1 MGALAVIILLNY
13 NGEKDTIECL
23 NSLKRLTY
31 DNYLVLVVDNHSSN
45 QSVQALRDC
54 QVELGFEML
63 EADEN
68 NGFSAGNNIGIK
80 FALEHQADY
89 IVLLNNDTLVE
100 PDFLERLLEPFE
112 VCDRCGLTTSTIY
125 YEDDRKKVWC
135 AGGEFNQ
142 NTFKVTMLGNG
153 NTEYHVPAAIKEVT
167 FSTGCCMCI
176 KAELLQSIGFLDEH
190 FFLYEEDTEFCYRVI
205 QSGWKIYYAPQSI
218 VYHKVSSSTGGG
230 EKASPLTQYY
240 MVRNKMI
247 FISEY
252 ARGVNRI
259 RAYMHSLAMY
269 GYYCLKGYMDIRYVG
284 WGLWDFRAGIKGK
297 RK

>member
-1 MGALAVIILLNY
+1 
-13 NGEKDTIECL
+13 
-23 NSLKRLTY
+23 
-31 DNYLVLVVDNHSSN
+31 
-45 QSVQALRDC
+45 
-54 QVELGFEML
+54 
-63 EADEN
+63 
-68 NGFSAGNNIGIK
+68 
-80 FALEHQADY
+80 
-89 IVLLNNDTLVE
+89 
-100 PDFLERLLEPFE
+100 
-112 VCDRCGLTTSTIY
+112 
-125 YEDDRKKVWC
+125 
-135 AGGEFNQ
+135 
-142 NTFKVTMLGNG
+142 
-153 NTEYHVPAAIKEVT
+153 
-167 FSTGCCMCI
+167 MCI
-176 KAELLQSIGFLDEH
+176 KSELLQSIGFLDEQ